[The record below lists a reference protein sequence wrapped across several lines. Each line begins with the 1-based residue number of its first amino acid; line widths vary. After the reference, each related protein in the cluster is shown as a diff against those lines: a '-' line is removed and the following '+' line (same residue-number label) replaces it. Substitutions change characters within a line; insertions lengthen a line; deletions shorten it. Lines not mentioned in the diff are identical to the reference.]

1 MNLDSGSWLPGL
13 QASGVWRTPLRRW
26 VPGCRAQTAD
36 ALEPVTPGFGKAA
49 SPGAAPQSM
58 QLQTQRIGTLPP
70 HRRVR
75 AAPPGALPAPPLC
88 ATLPP
93 SLRFR
98 GFPALPRAAVLR
110 VRRLA
115 CQGALPLASAR
126 GISWKSDG
134 MRVPAPDSGATA
146 WLGV

>member
-1 MNLDSGSWLPGL
+1 MGAWLSG
-13 QASGVWRTPLRRW
+13 AK
-26 VPGCRAQTAD
+26 AD
-36 ALEPVTPGFGKAA
+36 APEPVTPGLGKAA

-58 QLQTQRIGTLPP
+58 QLQTQRIGTPPP

-75 AAPPGALPAPPLC
+75 AAPPGALLAPPLC

-126 GISWKSDG
+126 GSSWKSDG